1 MTSILQF
8 MVQQQQLLVLK
19 LWLFVRVL
27 GVMEN
32 QWEEEAWK
40 GRKEAWKGREEAREE
55 VGLAIK
61 FMDTATALRLAI
73 DGPER
78 CPHCFCSP
86 CVVTLP
92 PTFLVGSAPPNLR
105 NAHKIYPLYRKFW
118 RVCRDIGV
126 WKHRE
131 GPKNLSG

>member
-19 LWLFVRVL
+19 LLFVRVL

-40 GRKEAWKGREEAREE
+40 GREEAWKGREEAREE

-61 FMDTATALRLAI
+61 FMDTATLALQLLMAQKGAHI
-73 DGPER
+73 ASALHVSW
-78 CPHCFCSP
+78 HCH
-86 CVVTLP
+86 LH
-92 PTFLVGSAPPNLR
+92 FLL
-105 NAHKIYPLYRKFW
+105 
-118 RVCRDIGV
+118 GV
-126 WKHRE
+126 
-131 GPKNLSG
+131 LLQT

>member
-8 MVQQQQLLVLK
+8 MVQQQQLK

-40 GRKEAWKGREEAREE
+40 GREEAWKGREEAREE

-61 FMDTATALRLAI
+61 FMDTATALRLLMAQKGAHI
-73 DGPER
+73 A
-78 CPHCFCSP
+78 
-86 CVVTLP
+86 
-92 PTFLVGSAPPNLR
+92 SAL
-105 NAHKIYPLYRKFW
+105 HVL
-118 RVCRDIGV
+118 
-126 WKHRE
+126 
-131 GPKNLSG
+131 